1 MTSPHDRPT
10 ASELLESIREWL
22 ERDVLTSVEG
32 RLQFHTRV
40 AINSLNI
47 VLREIELGVDQEAHH
62 REVLTEL
69 GHDSDADL
77 AAAIRSGSYDDQLP
91 HLLQAL
97 EPIVIDK
104 VRVANPQY
112 LRHEDRGEPSA

>member
-1 MTSPHDRPT
+1 MTSPHDRPS

-47 VLREIELGVDQEAHH
+47 VLREMEIGADQEAHH
-62 REVLTEL
+62 RDVLADL
-69 GHDSDADL
+69 GHGADADL
-77 AAAIRSGSYDDQLP
+77 AAAIRAGSYDDQLP
-91 HLLQAL
+91 QLLRAL
-97 EPIVIDK
+97 EPVVVDK

-112 LRHEDRGEPSA
+112 LRDSDRGEP